1 MLFRSLLSQ
10 KLVFEIGQNP
20 LKFPAS
26 PSSILFD
33 QLKKELKVQR
43 VETSFKLSTF
53 KKIIENDKIAE
64 AFDNCRKE
72 KRPALI
78 TYTVA
83 GDNTKNNSLKILN
96 RISKYADIL
105 ELGFAH
111 NTPIADGGQIQG
123 SSHRA
128 LKNGIKLKDVFQIVK
143 KFKKNNSN
151 KPIILMGYYNLIY
164 QNGENN
170 FLKSCKSSGVDGLI
184 IVDLPYP
191 ENKSF
196 ASKCKKKK
204 INFIQLLSP
213 TTSRERMKKII
224 KESHDMIYYISMLS
238 TTGGKLKVTPKK
250 ILQNYNTIKRINS
263 KKNLVIGFGITD
275 KTISSLKSANGLVV
289 GSMLCKTITN
299 SLKMGQNPVTKL
311 DKVVYNL
318 KKKII

>member
-1 MLFRSLLSQ
+1 MSS
-10 KLVFEIGQNP
+10 KIALVFN
-20 LKFPAS
+20 KC
-26 PSSILFD
+26 
-33 QLKKELKVQR
+33 KKE
-43 VETSFKLSTF
+43 
-53 KKIIENDKIAE
+53 N
-64 AFDNCRKE
+64 
-72 KRPALI
+72 RPALI

-83 GDNTKNNSLKILN
+83 GDNTKNNSLKILDK
-96 RISKYADIL
+96 ISKHADIL
-105 ELGFAH
+105 ELGFPH

-128 LKNGIKLKDVFQIVK
+128 LKNGIKLKEVFQIVRS
-143 KFKKNNSN
+143 FTKNNPH
-151 KPIILMGYYNLIY
+151 KPIILMGYYNIIY

-170 FLKSCKSSGVDGLI
+170 FLNSCKLSGVDGLI

-191 ENKSF
+191 ENKTF
-196 ASKCKKKK
+196 ADKCKKKS

-213 TTSRERMKKII
+213 TTSKDRMKKII
-224 KESHDMIYYISMLS
+224 KDSHDMIYYISMLS
-238 TTGGKLKVTPKK
+238 TTGGKLKVSPKK
-250 ILQNYNTIKRINS
+250 ILQNYNFIKRINP

-318 KKKII
+318 KRKII